1 MKKIYKLKQN
11 ILTLKSFQAKNK
23 LKNIYGLVE
32 SSMVIWWGYSYN
44 KYLF

>member
-23 LKNIYGLVE
+23 FKKKKYGLVE
-32 SSMVIWWGYSYN
+32 SSMVIMVGAQ
-44 KYLF
+44 L